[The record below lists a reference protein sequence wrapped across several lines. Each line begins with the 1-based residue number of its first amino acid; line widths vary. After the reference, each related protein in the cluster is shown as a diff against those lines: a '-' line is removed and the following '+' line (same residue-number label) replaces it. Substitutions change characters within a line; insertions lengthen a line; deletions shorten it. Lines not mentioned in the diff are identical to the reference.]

1 MVGPGVVVPG
11 PTPVRPVSLGR
22 ITGAPSRERIDD
34 ATPRLHGAVVIGRL
48 TGKVVAE
55 EPDGGLVVDVGGV
68 GYEVRAPMGTL
79 GRVSAGADGRVR
91 LFTHLHV
98 REDIL
103 DLYGFASEVERRV
116 FKLLLDVPNVG
127 PKTALGVLSALPPRE
142 LAAAV
147 EAKDVARLT
156 RIDGVGKKTAERL
169 VLELRER
176 LQKLSSELGAGAG
189 PVPSGPGG
197 DEGRLIGALTNMG
210 YRLPDAQRAVRAL
223 GDRLG
228 KESLSDLLKDALATL
243 AP

>member
-1 MVGPGVVVPG
+1 
-11 PTPVRPVSLGR
+11 
-22 ITGAPSRERIDD
+22 
-34 ATPRLHGAVVIGRL
+34 VIGRL

-68 GYEVRAPMGTL
+68 GYEVRAPLGTL
-79 GRVSAGADGRVR
+79 GRVGAGQDGRVR

-98 REDIL
+98 REDVL
-103 DLYGFASEVERRV
+103 DLYGFGSEVERRV
-116 FKLLLDVPNVG
+116 FKALLDVPNVG
-127 PKTALGVLSALPPRE
+127 PKTALGVLSALPPAE

-176 LQKLSSELGAGAG
+176 LQKMPELGAVTGQT
-189 PVPSGPGG
+189 PSATGG

-210 YRLPDAQRAVRAL
+210 YRLPDAQRAVRSL

-228 KESLSDLLKDALATL
+228 RESLSDLLKDALAALT
-243 AP
+243 P